1 MSGKCRHDALPRSTV
16 RSQTSRSFPR
26 DSRFLR
32 LTHHFSILTSMHTL
46 THTIALVAAVTLASS
61 VAHAQK
67 STQTGPGRGG
77 SPHFKSEWT
86 IDGAAIAI
94 SYGRPSLKGRPEAQV
109 MPPGQPWRT
118 GADTAT
124 RIVTNKP
131 IKFGTVTLAPGTY
144 TINTQPGEGSWQL
157 ILGKMETPGQWGV
170 PYKSELEVG
179 RAPMVIARG
188 ASPVE
193 QLTISIDD
201 TAAGATLR
209 IEWGTAKATV
219 PFTVVNGGP

>member
-1 MSGKCRHDALPRSTV
+1 M
-16 RSQTSRSFPR
+16 
-26 DSRFLR
+26 RF
-32 LTHHFSILTSMHTL
+32 TAIFTAATL
-46 THTIALVAAVTLASS
+46 IASAAD
-61 VAHAQK
+61 AQK
-67 STQTGPGRGG
+67 STETGPGRGG

-94 SYGRPSLKGRPEAQV
+94 SYGRPSLKGRPEAQL

-124 RIVTNKP
+124 RIVTNKS
-131 IKFGTVTLAPGTY
+131 IKFGNVTLAPGTY
-144 TINTQPGEGSWQL
+144 TINTQPGEGSWQI

-170 PYKSELEVG
+170 PYKADLEIG
-179 RAPMVIARG
+179 RAPMTIARG
-188 ASPVE
+188 ASVE

-209 IEWGTAKATV
+209 VEWGTAKATV
-219 PFTVVNGGP
+219 PFSVVNGG